1 MEMPMS
7 VLAEPLSAMSLNIP
21 PEFERAVLERV
32 ASGAYGSTDEVLL
45 ACLAALEDEERQD
58 EARLE
63 SLRHDVRLAMEQHE
77 RGEYSPLD
85 EAFAR
90 IRERLARSAAP

>member
-1 MEMPMS
+1 MS
-7 VLAEPLSAMSLNIP
+7 VLAESSSAMSLNIP

-32 ASGAYGSTDEVLL
+32 ASGAYGSTDDVLR
-45 ACLAALEDEERQD
+45 ACLAALEGEERED

-63 SLRHDVRLAMEQHE
+63 SLRRDVRLAMEQHD
-77 RGEYSPLD
+77 RGEFSPAD

>member
-1 MEMPMS
+1 MR
-7 VLAEPLSAMSLNIP
+7 LLAAEPPSAMSLNIP

-32 ASGAYGSTDEVLL
+32 ASGAYESTDDVLL
-45 ACLAALEDEERQD
+45 ACLAALEDEERED

-63 SLRHDVRLAMEQHE
+63 SLRRDVRHAMEQHD
-77 RGEYSPLD
+77 RGEFSPVD

-90 IRERLARSAAP
+90 IRERLARSATP